1 MAVTPYIEIA
11 SVNMQKRNAVTHAL
25 LNSAGKTNIILLQE
39 PWYNKIGTARKD
51 LAHEGT
57 DTLGGVASP
66 GWEILYPGVAKDQKP
81 KVMAYAH
88 KQACDNSTPSP
99 FTIMP

>member
-11 SVNMQKRNAVTHAL
+11 LVNMWKRNAVTHTL

-51 LAHEGT
+51 LACEGT

-66 GWEILYPGVAKDQKP
+66 G
-81 KVMAYAH
+81 
-88 KQACDNSTPSP
+88 
-99 FTIMP
+99 